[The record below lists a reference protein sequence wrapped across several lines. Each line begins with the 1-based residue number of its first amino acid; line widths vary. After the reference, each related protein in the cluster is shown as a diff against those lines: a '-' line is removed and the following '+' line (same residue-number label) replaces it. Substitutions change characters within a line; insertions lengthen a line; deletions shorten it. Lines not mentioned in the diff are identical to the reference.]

1 MRQCLAQTTPS
12 PSCRR
17 PCTPSAGV
25 APVESPPAVPPP
37 HAARPPRAF
46 TRHNISKVLSL
57 LMLCSKCARALTFQN
72 LCQATPTRFLSCGQS
87 SPPRSFKAS
96 SSSPSRGAPGTMT
109 SSPVGLDLNTRDATR
124 SPSLSGG
131 GGGGGGGG
139 GSGGRGANPA
149 AAYPSGAFACSKVL
163 YIVASCRKCTR
174 TLTFENFTRTPCHGR
189 GRRNIA

>member
-17 PCTPSAGV
+17 PCTPSAGA
-25 APVESPPAVPPP
+25 APAESPPAVPPP

-57 LMLCSKCARALTFQN
+57 LMLYSKCTTALTFQN
-72 LCQATPTRFLSCGQS
+72 LCQASPTRFLSCGQS

-96 SSSPSRGAPGTMT
+96 SSSPSRGAPATMS
-109 SSPVGLDLNTRDATR
+109 SSPVGLDLNTHDAIM
-124 SPSLSGG
+124 SPSLNGV
-131 GGGGGGGG
+131 GGGGGG

-149 AAYPSGAFACSKVL
+149 ATYPSGAFACSQVL
-163 YIVASCRKCTR
+163 DIVTLCRKCTR